1 MKAAIFHEA
10 GQPLTIEDVELDGP
24 RAGELRVRMAASGL
38 CHSDYH
44 LISGHLPVPTPAVL
58 GHEAAGY
65 VEAVGEGVRGIEV
78 GDLVVS
84 CFSAFCGHC
93 AECQTGHNFRCTDK
107 PTGPARPEGSRIVWK
122 GRPVYQLAGIGG
134 FAEAMVVHHS
144 SVVKLPREL
153 PPAAAALLG
162 CGVLTGVGAAL
173 NRAQVK
179 PGSKVAV
186 IGCGGVG
193 LNVIQGARIAGAS
206 EIIAVDLTAEKLAM
220 AKTFGATAAVAAGP
234 DAVEA
239 VRSLTGGGVDYAFEV
254 IGAPAAMREAFLML
268 RMHGTLTIL
277 GMAKTDEEF
286 SVPALDIMY
295 KDARIITSG
304 MGDAP
309 FQIFVPQL
317 ARYYMEGRLKLNE
330 LVSHQIALSEI
341 NDGFDN
347 MVAATGARNVMTFS

>member
-1 MKAAIFHEA
+1 VKAAIFHQA

-44 LISGHLPVPTPAVL
+44 LISGALPIPAPAVL

-65 VEAVGEGVRGIEV
+65 VEAVGEDVRGIEV

-84 CFSAFCGHC
+84 CFSSFCGQC
-93 AECQTGHNFRCTDK
+93 GECQTGHNYRCTDK
-107 PTGPARPEGSRIVWK
+107 PAGPARAEGSRMVWK

-134 FAEAMVVHHS
+134 FAEEMVVHHS
-144 SVVKLPREL
+144 SVVKLPRDL

-162 CGVLTGVGAAL
+162 CGVLTGAGAAL
-173 NRAQVK
+173 NRARVR
-179 PGSKVAV
+179 PGSKVVV

-206 EIIAVDLTAEKLAM
+206 EIIAVDLSEEKLAM
-220 AKTFGATAAVAAGP
+220 AKRFGATAGVIGGPHAA
-234 DAVEA
+234 EA
-239 VRSLTGGGVDYAFEV
+239 VKDLTGGGVDYAFEA
-254 IGAPAAMREAFLML
+254 IGVPAAMRDAFLML

-277 GMAKTDEEF
+277 GMAKTGEEI
-286 SVPALDIMY
+286 SIPALDLMY
-295 KDARIITSG
+295 KDARIIASG

-317 ARYYMEGRLKLNE
+317 ARYYLEGRLMLDE
-330 LVSHQIALSEI
+330 LVSCEIPLSAV
-341 NDGFDN
+341 NAGFDN
-347 MVAATGARNVMTFS
+347 MIAGAGARNVLTF